1 MPSMYAGSLKGHFL
15 VAMPGLADPNF
26 AQTVTCICE
35 HNEQGAMGIVVNR
48 VHDDLNAKDIFD
60 ELSIEEQRRAE
71 FIPVYAGGP
80 VHRGE
85 LFILHGRPFDW
96 EASLMV
102 TPSLALTNTRDVLE
116 AIAAGRGPKSF
127 MISLGCAG
135 WGPGQLEGEIKENAW
150 LTHPVFADPIF
161 VLPVAV
167 RWEETLRKI
176 GVNPAMLSGTAGH
189 A

>member
-1 MPSMYAGSLKGHFL
+1 MSSSYAGSLKGHFL
-15 VAMPGLADPNF
+15 VAMPGLGDPNF

-35 HNEQGAMGIVVNR
+35 HNEEGAMGLVVNR
-48 VHDDLNAKDIFD
+48 LHDDLNAKDIFD
-60 ELSIEEQRRAE
+60 ELSIESELGSDS
-71 FIPVYAGGP
+71 IPVHAGGP
-80 VHRGE
+80 VHSGE
-85 LFILHGRPFDW
+85 LFILHGWPFDW
-96 EASLMV
+96 DACLMV

-116 AIAAGRGPKSF
+116 AIAAGRGPKAF
-127 MISLGCAG
+127 LISLGCAG
-135 WGPGQLEGEIKENAW
+135 WGPGQLEAEIKENAW
-150 LTHPVFADPIF
+150 LTLPGFADPIF